1 MYFAQFGYTKLT
13 NLIYA
18 QEIIQGSP
26 TTKCFQVRQ
35 KCVRWFSLYLFGQFG
50 VARKTIY
57 LFGCLR
63 GTLFLTKV
71 LGGYSFVSSESVSH
85 PYGSG
90 RKFENMK

>member
-50 VARKTIY
+50 VALKTIY
-57 LFGCLR
+57 RFGCLR
-63 GTLFLTKV
+63 GTLFVSKI
-71 LGGYSFVSSESVSH
+71 LGGSSFVSSESVSY
-85 PYGSG
+85 PYESG

>member
-1 MYFAQFGYTKLT
+1 MYFAQFSYSKLT

-18 QEIIQGSP
+18 QENNSEETNDQMFPSTP
-26 TTKCFQVRQ
+26 EVCQML
-35 KCVRWFSLYLFGQFG
+35 SLYLFGQFG
-50 VARKTIY
+50 VALKTIY

-63 GTLFLTKV
+63 GTLFVRKV
-71 LGGYSFVSSESVSH
+71 LGGSSFVLSESVSY

>member
-1 MYFAQFGYTKLT
+1 MYFAQFSYSKLT

-18 QEIIQGSP
+18 RENNSGETNDQMFPSTPEVCQM
-26 TTKCFQVRQ
+26 
-35 KCVRWFSLYLFGQFG
+35 FSLYLFGQFG
-50 VARKTIY
+50 VALKTIY

-63 GTLFLTKV
+63 GTLFVRKA
-71 LGGYSFVSSESVSH
+71 LGGSSFVSSESVSY